1 MKLYDVYVV
10 TFESDEEIQVELCG
24 TAYSMLNWTK
34 RFLEWAGHDF
44 NAEYESEEAF
54 LDEVDNWCSS
64 GECKWYFSGAKG
76 DVKIEVKL
84 INY

>member
-10 TFESDEEIQVELCG
+10 TFENDEEKQVELCG
-24 TAYSMLNWTK
+24 TTYSLVEWTK

-44 NAEYESEEAF
+44 NMIYESKTDF
-54 LDEVDNWCSS
+54 LDEVEKDCSS
-64 GECKWYFSGAKG
+64 GYWYYPGTNG

>member
-1 MKLYDVYVV
+1 MKLYDAYVV

-24 TAYSMLNWTK
+24 TTYSLVEWTK

-44 NAEYESEEAF
+44 NTEYEDVTTFLNEVEE
-54 LDEVDNWCSS
+54 
-64 GECKWYFSGAKG
+64 ECRTTHWYFPGARG
-76 DVKIEVKL
+76 DVKIELKL